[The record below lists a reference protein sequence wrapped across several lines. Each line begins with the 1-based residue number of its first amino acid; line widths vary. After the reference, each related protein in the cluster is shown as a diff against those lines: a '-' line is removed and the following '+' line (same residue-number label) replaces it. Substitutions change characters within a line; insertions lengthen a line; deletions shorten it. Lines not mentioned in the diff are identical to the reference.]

1 MVAAGI
7 GTGMLLPTAQPARA
21 VAAMVPEYRSC
32 PLSRS
37 ITRRAQ
43 LPRPVEVLHGSL
55 RRLRGRARDRARG
68 GWTGYGH
75 EPTRGEFR
83 RVCMTVQ
90 FLGWYRAQLAAGP

>member
-1 MVAAGI
+1 VPSFRDPSKSFMDAYAACAVGL
-7 GTGMLLPTAQPARA
+7 GTG
-21 VAAMVPEYRSC
+21 
-32 PLSRS
+32 
-37 ITRRAQ
+37 
-43 LPRPVEVLHGSL
+43 
-55 RRLRGRARDRARG
+55 RG